1 MIKRKFKMLA
11 YYYFKTQK
19 KSCSKEVLSAHMMTS
34 MQVWAFSK
42 K

>member
-1 MIKRKFKMLA
+1 MKRKFKTLA
-11 YYYFKTQK
+11 YYYFKKQK
-19 KSCSKEVLSAHMMTS
+19 KNCSKEVLAAHLMTS